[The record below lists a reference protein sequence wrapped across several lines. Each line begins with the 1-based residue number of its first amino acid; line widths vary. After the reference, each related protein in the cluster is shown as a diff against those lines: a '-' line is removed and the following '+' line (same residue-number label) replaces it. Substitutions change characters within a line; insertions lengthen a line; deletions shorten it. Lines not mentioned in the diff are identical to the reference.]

1 MPVAKQGRFRFVVHE
16 HHARHLHWDFRLELP
31 ERPREKDTDPPE
43 GIGSRV
49 LKSWAVPKGP
59 PVEQGV
65 KRLAVEV
72 EDHLLDYIDF
82 QGIIPEGEYGAG
94 EVFIWDSGQ
103 FQLVERRPDR
113 IEFLLNGG
121 KLKGLYVLLQFKR
134 AGGKNWLLF
143 KSKD

>member
-1 MPVAKQGRFRFVVHE
+1 MEP
-16 HHARHLHWDFRLELP
+16 
-31 ERPREKDTDPPE
+31 
-43 GIGSRV
+43 
-49 LKSWAVPKGP
+49 
-59 PVEQGV
+59 GV

-82 QGIIPEGEYGAG
+82 QGTIPEGEYGAG
-94 EVFIWDSGQ
+94 AVYIWDSGQ
-103 FQLVERRPDR
+103 FELVERRPDR

-121 KLKGLYVLLQFKR
+121 KLKGLYVLLQLKR